1 MAKSAEDTAAQPSA
15 GPFESV
21 SRALGGLYEARAG
34 GVLKRRWGAK
44 EAEAFRA
51 AMAPALAPIDARFG
65 RVMEKGRRIRTQP
78 SDEALMR
85 AAARALAEL
94 ERAGAVD
101 GLRDEAAA
109 LAVLTFYVGD
119 FKEALHWVNLAARL
133 DPDEPRNKLN
143 GAVLSAEFLDFPL
156 ALRLAGEVL
165 LKSSDLK
172 EAWAVKARALQGL
185 RLAEDSRAAALE
197 KAGDLKGAR
206 ALRRKAEGRL
216 DDARSA
222 LREVVRIDPSD
233 PLAFYELG
241 KFDFT
246 HGRLR
251 EAAEAY
257 GRAVALDPTMKLA
270 WYQKAAAHQMR
281 EEVDAALGA
290 FMAGLALEPREA
302 SGVHFKVAAMLALK
316 GEKDK
321 AFEWIASGLALNKP
335 NFYAEI
341 YRIEFA
347 SLWGDPRWDALIEAF
362 FADTGF
368 KHTKVAQAEVG
379 FSWGLFEHGSVLFYD
394 SLADA
399 FSAAE
404 AFRREGDVAKA
415 REYYEKLVVLLDREG
430 HSLKAGVV
438 RRRLESLPSASGP
451 EAA

>member
-1 MAKSAEDTAAQPSA
+1 MK
-15 GPFESV
+15 
-21 SRALGGLYEARAG
+21 
-34 GVLKRRWGAK
+34 
-44 EAEAFRA
+44 
-51 AMAPALAPIDARFG
+51 PI
-65 RVMEKGRRIRTQP
+65 
-78 SDEALMR
+78 L
-85 AAARALAEL
+85 
-94 ERAGAVD
+94 
-101 GLRDEAAA
+101 
-109 LAVLTFYVGD
+109 
-119 FKEALHWVNLAARL
+119 
-133 DPDEPRNKLN
+133 
-143 GAVLSAEFLDFPL
+143 
-156 ALRLAGEVL
+156 
-165 LKSSDLK
+165 
-172 EAWAVKARALQGL
+172 
-185 RLAEDSRAAALE
+185 
-197 KAGDLKGAR
+197 
-206 ALRRKAEGRL
+206 
-216 DDARSA
+216 
-222 LREVVRIDPSD
+222 
-233 PLAFYELG
+233 
-241 KFDFT
+241 
-246 HGRLR
+246 
-251 EAAEAY
+251 
-257 GRAVALDPTMKLA
+257 
-270 WYQKAAAHQMR
+270 
-281 EEVDAALGA
+281 
-290 FMAGLALEPREA
+290 
-302 SGVHFKVAAMLALK
+302 AAMLALK